1 MKLITAAL
9 LAALAAPSIASPYFR
24 PLDISHPQVSAG
36 AIWSTSQ
43 LNQSVGVT
51 DLAII
56 THSPA
61 DGSIIPGSWRSVMPP
76 EDWVPLQLGA
86 GGSFTGNA
94 VINAGTSLN
103 VAPQVAAL
111 VLRGVSASSSPWL
124 VAVKS
129 AFTGASKTGLSFAA
143 GPTWYAAPV
152 VNGTML
158 PVDKWQG
165 RFGIFTGAA
174 WKF

>member
-1 MKLITAAL
+1 MKLTTVAL
-9 LAALAAPSIASPYFR
+9 LTLAVPSFASPYFR
-24 PLDISHPQVSAG
+24 PLDIAHPQISAG

-51 DLAII
+51 DIAII
-56 THSPA
+56 THSPS
-61 DGSIIPGSWRSVMPP
+61 DGSIIPASLRSIIAP
-76 EDWVPLQLGA
+76 EDWVPLQIGA

-103 VAPQVAAL
+103 LAPQVAAL
-111 VLRGVSASSSPWL
+111 LLKGVSASSSPIL
-124 VAVKS
+124 GAVKNALS
-129 AFTGASKTGLSFAA
+129 GNTASGLTFAA

-158 PVDKWQG
+158 PVDKWAG